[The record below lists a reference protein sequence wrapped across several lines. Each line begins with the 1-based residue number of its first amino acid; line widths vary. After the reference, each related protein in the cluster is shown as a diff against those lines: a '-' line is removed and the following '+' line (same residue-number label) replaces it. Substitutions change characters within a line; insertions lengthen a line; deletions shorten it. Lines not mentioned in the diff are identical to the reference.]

1 MRWNRLVTI
10 GTAVG
15 ALALMATSTHA
26 QSAPP
31 AKPGAAA
38 NLSDAHAAIGKR
50 QYKAAAADLRKAA
63 ALVSAEANRTSA
75 DHRTK
80 LDRDAAALQVLA
92 SKVEAGQVKDVK
104 TFDRQLV
111 RTRADLAEHSYLESA
126 EAWAKKDTVAAGR
139 SLAAAARYVDDAFS
153 SAGQRIEVDT
163 ARGLNAAESFGKKLA
178 NKATTGTE
186 QAWTTA
192 TDAVR
197 RGMEKLGTIV
207 GGG

>member
-1 MRWNRLVTI
+1 M

-15 ALALMATSTHA
+15 ALALMAASAYA
-26 QSAPP
+26 QSATP
-31 AKPGAAA
+31 ARPGVSADL
-38 NLSDAHAAIGKR
+38 NDAHAAIGKR
-50 QYKAAAADLRKAA
+50 QYEVATVDLREAA
-63 ALVSAEANRTSA
+63 ALVSAEANRASA
-75 DHRTK
+75 DNRAK

-104 TFDRQLV
+104 TFDLQLV
-111 RTRADLAEHSYLESA
+111 RTRADLAEHSYLEAA
-126 EAWAKKDTVAAGR
+126 EAWAKKNTVAAGR
-139 SLAAAARYVDDAFS
+139 SLAAAARYVDDAVS

-163 ARGLNAAESFGKKLA
+163 ARGLNAAESFGEKLA